1 MRQRGPIRAGSRPA
15 VPKWIRK
22 LETMTKSTALSPVSS
37 VDAAKTL
44 LTVGGEMSS
53 KKLQKIIYLAH
64 ENHIRETDKPLIAG
78 DIIEAWVE
86 GPVFRNLYQLVG
98 NSDNG
103 RVIPEDLPNA
113 KVIADRETEEYFSS
127 VYNLF
132 KDVSG
137 EYLSDMTHT
146 WGSPWQMARRTIRR
160 NGFFGWLLNP
170 PSTEKPVISNSMI
183 RHYFRTA

>member
-1 MRQRGPIRAGSRPA
+1 M
-15 VPKWIRK
+15 
-22 LETMTKSTALSPVSS
+22 TMTTSTALSPISS
-37 VDAAKTL
+37 VDAAKTF

-64 ENHIRETDKPLIAG
+64 ENHIRETNKPLIEG
-78 DIIEAWVE
+78 DIIEAWDE
-86 GPVFRNLYQLVG
+86 GPVFRDLYLLIG
-98 NSDNG
+98 NSDKG
-103 RVIPEDLPNA
+103 RVIPEDLPNGT
-113 KVIADRETEEYFSS
+113 VVTDREATAYISS
-127 VYNLF
+127 VCDLF

-137 EYLSDMTHT
+137 EYLSDITHA

-160 NGFFGWLLNP
+160 SGFVGWLLNP